1 MATRSANGR
10 STIIQRPDGRWH
22 GWVSMG
28 VLPSGKPDR
37 RHVSA
42 KTQSAVAVKV
52 KGLERQ
58 RDTGTVTS
66 SGRVTVG
73 AYLVEWIARK
83 ERMGSVRPLTL
94 SGYRTDERH
103 IVAAIGRV
111 RLDRLVPVNVEHLWS
126 SMLDQGLSVA
136 HCRRTLN
143 AALNDAVKRGV
154 MARNPV
160 RVAETPHQRE
170 AEIEPYTIEEMGF
183 LLSAARGSRNSTRWT
198 VAMALGLRQGE
209 VLGLCWD
216 DVVLRAGEGSEA
228 TVTVR
233 RQLQRLSWQHGCS
246 DPERCVNRAG
256 THAKRAADCPQRWGG
271 GLRVSEPKSA
281 AGRRTLTLPATL
293 AAEFRVHQAAQKVE
307 RLASEIWEP
316 GSCGGWVF
324 ANPVRGPT
332 DPRAGARDFKALC
345 AKAGVPPK
353 RLHDLRHS
361 AATMMLASDL
371 DLRTAGQVLGH
382 SQLALTARYSH
393 ILADRRSVAA
403 ARIDQ
408 ALFGA
413 QRRDS

>member
-1 MATRSANGR
+1 
-10 STIIQRPDGRWH
+10 
-22 GWVSMG
+22 
-28 VLPSGKPDR
+28 
-37 RHVSA
+37 
-42 KTQSAVAVKV
+42 VAAKV
-52 KGLERQ
+52 KGLEHQ
-58 RDTGTVTS
+58 RGTGAVTS

-73 AYLVEWIARK
+73 AYLAEWIARK
-83 ERMGSVRPLTL
+83 ERMSSVRPLTL

-103 IVAAIGRV
+103 MAAAIGRV
-111 RLDRLVPVNVEHLWS
+111 RLDRLVPANVEHLWS
-126 SMLDQGLSVA
+126 SMLDRGLSVA

-143 AALNDAVKRGV
+143 AAVKRGV

-170 AEIEPYTIEEMGF
+170 AEIEPYTIEEMGS
-183 LLSAARGSRNSTRWT
+183 LLRAARGSRNSTRWT
-198 VAMALGLRQGE
+198 MAMALGLRQGE

-216 DVVLRAGEGSEA
+216 DVVLPAGEGSEA

-293 AAEFRVHQAAQKVE
+293 AAELRVHQAAQKVE
-307 RLASEIWEP
+307 RLASEVWEP
-316 GSCGGWVF
+316 GSCSGWVF
-324 ANPVRGPT
+324 ANPVGGPT
-332 DPRAGARDFKALC
+332 DPRADARYFKALC

-353 RLHDLRHS
+353 RLHDLRRL

-371 DLRTAGQVLGH
+371 DLRTPGH

-393 ILADRRSVAA
+393 VFADRRSVAA
-403 ARIDQ
+403 APIDQ

-413 QRRDS
+413 KRRDS

>member
-28 VLPSGKPDR
+28 ALPSGRPDR

-42 KTQSAVAVKV
+42 TTQSAVAAKV

-58 RDTGTVTS
+58 RDTGAVTS

-73 AYLVEWIARK
+73 AYLAEWIARK

-103 IVAAIGRV
+103 IAAAIGRV
-111 RLDRLVPVNVEHLWS
+111 RLDRLAPANVEHLWS

-170 AEIEPYTIEEMGF
+170 AEIEPYTIEEMGS
-183 LLSAARGSRNSTRWT
+183 LLRAAQGSRNSTRWT

-216 DVVLRAGEGSEA
+216 DVALRAGEGSEA

-271 GLRVSEPKSA
+271 GLRVSSRSQPPVA
-281 AGRRTLTLPATL
+281 ARSPSRPRSPPSFVSTRR
-293 AAEFRVHQAAQKVE
+293 R
-307 RLASEIWEP
+307 RRS
-316 GSCGGWVF
+316 SGW
-324 ANPVRGPT
+324 P
-332 DPRAGARDFKALC
+332 
-345 AKAGVPPK
+345 
-353 RLHDLRHS
+353 
-361 AATMMLASDL
+361 
-371 DLRTAGQVLGH
+371 
-382 SQLALTARYSH
+382 ARYGSRARAVGGCSP
-393 ILADRRSVAA
+393 IQWGDRPTHAPTLVTSRLS
-403 ARIDQ
+403 ARRPAFRPRGFTTCAI
-408 ALFGA
+408 
-413 QRRDS
+413 QRRP